1 MLELVTGTR
10 VDLARSP
17 ARLGVGVF
25 ETVRVEAGRPRWLS
39 LHLERLAEGCA
50 FLGLEAPP
58 ALPSLELPG
67 RGVLRFLAA
76 GRELLVWA
84 EPIESVSGPVR
95 IGLAE
100 RPRVPGPLTRFKT
113 LSRLENTLMGREAA
127 ARGLDEVIAPA
138 TGGHLGDG
146 ANSTLLA
153 LLDGRLL
160 TPPVAD
166 GALPGIARR
175 VLLEAG
181 AAREASLAW
190 EELRGAQALALC
202 SALRG
207 LRPVAWAEGLG
218 AFDPA
223 HPGLAEASALL
234 GPVRG

>member
-10 VDLARSP
+10 IDLARSP

-25 ETVRVEAGRPRWLS
+25 ETIRVEEGRPRWLP
-39 LHLERLAEGCA
+39 LHLERLARGCA

-58 ALPSLELPG
+58 ALPDLELPG
-67 RGVLRFLAA
+67 RGVLRLLAA
-76 GRELLVWA
+76 GNELLAWA
-84 EPIESVSGPVR
+84 GPWDPAPGSVR

-113 LSRLENTLMGREAA
+113 LSRLENALMSREAA
-127 ARGLDEVIAPA
+127 ARGLDEVIAP
-138 TGGHLGDG
+138 TPGGHLGDG
-146 ANSTLLA
+146 ANATLLV
-153 LLDGRLL
+153 LREGRLL
-160 TPPVAD
+160 TPAVED
-166 GALPGIARR
+166 GALPGVARR

-190 EELRGAQALALC
+190 EDLRGAQALALC

-218 AFDPA
+218 GFDPG

-234 GPVRG
+234 GPKEG